1 MASYR
6 TKQESIAVSGV
17 ANLQIRSLF
26 DHQQF
31 DDPLGMAAR
40 VGISAATWP
49 MFGLLWP
56 SGAELAAQMAARP
69 VTPGERIL
77 EVGCGLGLASL
88 VGHRKGADV
97 TASDCHPL
105 AAEFLAENLR
115 LNGLAPMKY
124 RHGQWGA
131 TAPSADASSSY
142 QTPREEDNAAVSGQ
156 FDLIMGSD
164 VLYERDD
171 NGDLAGFIE
180 AHAAPGAQVWIVDPH
195 RSNRPAF
202 NRQMDRLGFSLTEQR
217 LDRLASVYR
226 KAYRGR
232 LLSYHRRES
241 IIR

>member
-26 DHQQF
+26 DHLQF

-49 MFGLLWP
+49 LFGLLWP

-217 LDRLASVYR
+217 LDRLVSVSR

>member
-49 MFGLLWP
+49 LFGLLWP
-56 SGAELAAQMAARP
+56 SGAELAAQIAARP

-217 LDRLASVYR
+217 LDRLASVSR